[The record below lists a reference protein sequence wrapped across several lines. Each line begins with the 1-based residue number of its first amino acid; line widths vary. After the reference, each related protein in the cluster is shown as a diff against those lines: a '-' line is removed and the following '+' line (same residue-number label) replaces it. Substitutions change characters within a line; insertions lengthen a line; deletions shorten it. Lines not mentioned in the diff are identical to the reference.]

1 MRKLA
6 GSVACL
12 GLAGLLVV
20 PLFTSASGWTLST
33 SPATLQDVTLPAIE
47 LRDEA
52 AMVLVGTVLLAVAAA
67 VRRSV

>member
-6 GSVACL
+6 GSVACV